1 VNVTS
6 DHCILPAGGLV
17 KEAVRHGSAYAVD
30 AWKVFAQVKK
40 HAVSD
45 VLPQSVR
52 WWSSLWEMVLA
63 KYGGDI
69 VVLVELG
76 RSEQRAWRH
85 LYFRDAR
92 AEMAPSLMVYLQS
105 VAVKITGDNCEQLA
119 ELACDALA
127 AAIKLVRKCREVLVP
142 ANFFLPLLSSVK
154 LCTSAVFSQTPLSVL
169 MKNHSAVKTS
179 VESVSDLMSS
189 VTLWLYKWPVEDFV
203 ELDLLDVLKMTFVAG
218 LRRGSGDSSH
228 DIKLKFRALV
238 KLFSHAAT
246 ASLFDADAIVVFLG
260 NLPTNVV
267 RDVLSDL
274 AWFCLEA
281 HLDTEKDVIEGLL
294 TRSFQ
299 VCGPSEVTNLL
310 RDDCNFLEEA
320 CQRFPV
326 RLLEAYAAGLR
337 RSQSR
342 WLQQPVTEY
351 SNVRAKGF
359 LCPLHLCPGTRYP
372 SFPGEKNVPC
382 CLVLV
387 IVLV

>member
-1 VNVTS
+1 
-6 DHCILPAGGLV
+6 
-17 KEAVRHGSAYAVD
+17 VD

-142 ANFFLPLLSSVK
+142 ANFCLPLLSSVK
-154 LCTSAVFSQTPLSVL
+154 LCTGAVFSQTPLSVL
-169 MKNHSAVKTS
+169 MRNHSAVKTS
-179 VESVSDLMSS
+179 VEAVSDLISS
-189 VTLWLYKWPVEDFV
+189 VTLWLNKWPVEDFV

-218 LRRGSGDSSH
+218 LRRGSGDSH
-228 DIKLKFRALV
+228 DIKLKFLALV

-246 ASLFDADAIVVFLG
+246 ASLFDADAVVVFLG
-260 NLPTNVV
+260 NLPKNVV
-267 RDVLSDL
+267 RDVLSNL

-294 TRSFQ
+294 LRSFQ

-310 RDDCNFLEEA
+310 RDDSNFLEEA

-351 SNVRAKGF
+351 SNVCAKVFCVHCICVLARGIR
-359 LCPLHLCPGTRYP
+359 LLRVK
-372 SFPGEKNVPC
+372 KNYPC